1 MIYKLWSQIRILDED
16 LLFTEFDN
24 HIMLSEAWLSSTG
37 GALSETSAPCPLK
50 FGPKTK
56 EVCITIDFAPW
67 KEFLEENQK
76 LNLSTTD
83 TLSCIWAG
91 SLQHFAMKE
100 S

>member
-1 MIYKLWSQIRILDED
+1 M
-16 LLFTEFDN
+16 LFLQN
-24 HIMLSEAWLSSTG
+24 
-37 GALSETSAPCPLK
+37 
-50 FGPKTK
+50 
-56 EVCITIDFAPW
+56 IDFASW

-91 SLQHFAMKE
+91 SLQYFGMKE